1 MDPQVSIV
9 LPARNERDHLE
20 QTVRSI
26 WRARTGVTYEVIVV
40 EDGSSDATPEIADSL
55 ALAAPP
61 GEWAQ
66 GSPESPEGSK
76 VPVPHAHE
84 RAPALGLNV
93 IHTGGLGAA
102 RARNVGAE
110 AARGRI
116 LVFCDA
122 HVFVEDG
129 WLDELV
135 RLVDSGDWDAICP
148 GISAHD
154 RTDRAGFGQS
164 LSASAIIRWLP
175 KPRQPER
182 VPILPGACL
191 AVPTRIFRQ
200 VGGFDDGLRTWGFED
215 IEWSIRMWLM
225 GYRLGT
231 TPNTMIRHVFRQVHP
246 YTVPPYHYYYNLARM
261 SLSHFSGPRLAR
273 LLRALE
279 AYPMRFDLLTA
290 LLSDGTLERRQE
302 LFKIRVH
309 SDEWLVQ
316 TFALPLE

>member
-1 MDPQVSIV
+1 MDPEVSII

-26 WRARTGVTYEVIVV
+26 WGARSGVTYEMIVV
-40 EDGSSDATPEIADSL
+40 EDGSTDTTPEIADSL
-55 ALAAPP
+55 AHAALPRELA
-61 GEWAQ
+61 Q
-66 GSPESPEGSK
+66 RSPEGSK

-84 RAPALGLNV
+84 SPPAAGLNV

-135 RLVDSGDWDAICP
+135 QLLRSGDWDAVCP
-148 GISAHD
+148 GIAAHD
-154 RTDRAGFGQS
+154 RTDLAGFGQS
-164 LSASAIIRWLP
+164 LSGSGEIRWLP
-175 KPRQPER
+175 KPEQPQA
-182 VPILPGACL
+182 VPILPGACI
-191 AVPTRIFRQ
+191 AVSSEVFRQ
-200 VGGFDDGLRTWGFED
+200 VGGFDDGFRTWGFED
-215 IEWSIRMWLM
+215 IEWSLRMWLM
-225 GYRLGT
+225 GCRLGT
-231 TPNTMIRHVFRQVHP
+231 TPNTVVRHVFRKVHP
-246 YTVPPYHYYYNLARM
+246 YAVPSYDYYYNLARM
-261 SLSHFSGPRLAR
+261 ALSHFSGPRLAR
-273 LLRALE
+273 LLRGLSTH
-279 AYPMRFDLLTA
+279 PMRFDLLVEV
-290 LLSDGTLERRQE
+290 LSHQTLERRQE
-302 LFKIRVH
+302 LFNARVH